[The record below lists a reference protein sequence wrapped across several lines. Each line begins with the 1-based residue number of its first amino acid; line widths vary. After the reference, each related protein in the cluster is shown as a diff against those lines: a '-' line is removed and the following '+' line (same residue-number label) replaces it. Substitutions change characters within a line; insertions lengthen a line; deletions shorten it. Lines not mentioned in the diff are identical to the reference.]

1 MISYDKIV
9 NVETEKKSKGR
20 THVERRV
27 WIERKRQE
35 EWEKGQNPFHQP
47 GSSFELRASEIRKVR
62 DTDTRGKRFG
72 IELGSVSQSSSLKVV
87 AEGAPHNIHQ
97 PVEEEWPSA
106 LLCFAFCLFFSF
118 WYVARRRLPSRWPLQ
133 RWNRILL
140 FALSILFR
148 RVLEL
153 GAIVNFTPFFS
164 GFPFFFYP
172 ASREMEGK
180 GRERKMER
188 ENESERKRRRYRRRR

>member
-106 LLCFAFCLFFSF
+106 LLCFAFCLFFFLVCGKKTASF
-118 WYVARRRLPSRWPLQ
+118 KVAVAEMKSHFTFRSFHFVPPSFGTWGDRKFHPF
-133 RWNRILL
+133 L
-140 FALSILFR
+140 FWLS
-148 RVLEL
+148 
-153 GAIVNFTPFFS
+153 
-164 GFPFFFYP
+164 FFFYP